1 MKTTQLLK
9 SRMQQTELREREDE
23 QASYPRRNKDGSKKT
38 YQDFNNEILAF
49 CYWYNWLVIGFSVA
63 QFKI

>member
-9 SRMQQTELREREDE
+9 SRMQQTELREREGE

-38 YQDFNNEILAF
+38 YQDIQHIPEGLTNTHRALP
-49 CYWYNWLVIGFSVA
+49 
-63 QFKI
+63 

>member
-9 SRMQQTELREREDE
+9 SRMQQTELREREGE

-49 CYWYNWLVIGFSVA
+49 CY
-63 QFKI
+63 